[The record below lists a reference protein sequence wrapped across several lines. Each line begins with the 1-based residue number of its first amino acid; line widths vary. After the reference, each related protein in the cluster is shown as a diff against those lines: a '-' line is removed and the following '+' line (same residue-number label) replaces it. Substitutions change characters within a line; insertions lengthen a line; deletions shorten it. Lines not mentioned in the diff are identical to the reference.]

1 MIRAQYRYRC
11 VMSIS
16 ADDRLA
22 NLLGAVATGIDDA
35 VIGALTSDGLDATTA
50 TALVALLDFSPAGSV
65 ERLRH
70 GVGLTHSG
78 AVRLV
83 NRLDALGLAERRRG
97 DDQRSVAVVLT
108 RAGRRAAHRLRRRRS
123 AAVRDG
129 LVGLTVMERQQLTA
143 ACEVI
148 LAALTGQRLVQRMAG
163 EAPTGGALCRLCD
176 FATCGRP
183 DGLCPVNRAAV
194 GD

>member
-1 MIRAQYRYRC
+1 MIRAHYRYRC

-22 NLLGAVATGIDDA
+22 NLLGAVATGVDGA
-35 VIGALTSDGLDATTA
+35 VVAALTSDGLDATTA

-65 ERLRH
+65 ERLRQ

-83 NRLDALGLAERRRG
+83 NRLDAMGLAERRAG

-108 RAGRRAAHRLRRRRS
+108 RAGRRAARRLRRRRS
-123 AAVRDG
+123 TAVRDSF
-129 LVGLTVMERQQLTA
+129 VGLTLREREQLTA
-143 ACEVI
+143 ACEVM
-148 LAALTGQRLVQRMAG
+148 LATLTRERLAQRMAG
-163 EAPTGGALCRLCD
+163 EAPAGGALCRLCD

-183 DGLCPVNRAAV
+183 DGRCPVNRAAA

>member
-1 MIRAQYRYRC
+1 MQTTGRSWLATLGRAARRSRLLHVRRRLSRLPPRMTQSYILRAQYRYRC

-70 GVGLTHSG
+70 G
-78 AVRLV
+78 
-83 NRLDALGLAERRRG
+83 
-97 DDQRSVAVVLT
+97 
-108 RAGRRAAHRLRRRRS
+108 
-123 AAVRDG
+123 
-129 LVGLTVMERQQLTA
+129 
-143 ACEVI
+143 
-148 LAALTGQRLVQRMAG
+148 
-163 EAPTGGALCRLCD
+163 
-176 FATCGRP
+176 
-183 DGLCPVNRAAV
+183 
-194 GD
+194 